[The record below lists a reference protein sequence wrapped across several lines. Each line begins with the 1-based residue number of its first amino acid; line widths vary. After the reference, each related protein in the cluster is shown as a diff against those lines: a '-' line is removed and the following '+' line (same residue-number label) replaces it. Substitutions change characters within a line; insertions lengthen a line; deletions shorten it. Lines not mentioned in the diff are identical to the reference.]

1 MFAEHGFHEA
11 SMNQVADAAGVTKP
25 VLYQHFGSK
34 RALYLELL
42 EDVGRRLE
50 NAIGK
55 AVSTA
60 DGPRQQVQAGL
71 SAFFGFV
78 AHDRAAFTLLFA
90 TGAGR
95 GDQEL
100 SESVRR
106 VEDTIAEYVAAL
118 ITVDGL
124 SVERRRL
131 LAYGIVGLTEVSSRR
146 WMEHD
151 VDLDP
156 DVLAAQLAELVWAGL
171 RGIHSPTSR

>member
-1 MFAEHGFHEA
+1 
-11 SMNQVADAAGVTKP
+11 MNQVADAAGVTKP
-25 VLYQHFGSK
+25 VLYQHFRSK

-50 NAIGK
+50 EGIGK
-55 AVSTA
+55 AVSSA
-60 DGPRQQVQAGL
+60 DGPRQQVESGL
-71 SAFFGFV
+71 SAFFRFV

-90 TGAGR
+90 TGSR
-95 GDQEL
+95 GDDQEL

-118 ITVDGL
+118 ITVEGL

-146 WMEHD
+146 WMEHA

-171 RGIHSPTSR
+171 RGIQSPSQAR